1 MVQHHTKGITE
12 MSQTAEATLAPQ
24 TAAFDFANLR
34 QRIGGALVATRKRAA
49 QPVVE
54 TPTPQSNRVTLL
66 ALALGSFAIGTSEF
80 ASMGIIQLFSEAMN
94 IGVPEATSAIT
105 AYAFGVVIGAP
116 LVTLAAA
123 RMNRR
128 TLLLALMGL
137 FILGNVLSAIA
148 ANMGMLM
155 AARFISGLPQ
165 GAYFGAGAVVASYVV
180 GPGQAGKAFAIVMTG
195 LTVATIVG
203 SPLAT
208 FLGQTLGWRETYL
221 AIAAFAV
228 LAFLAIWAWVPRTK
242 ALDGVPVAQELSSLR
257 KGNVWGVML
266 VAAVGIASIFA
277 VYTFIAPVVTDVAVL
292 SPAMIPVAL
301 ALFGMGMT
309 AGNLVG
315 GKLADLYPA
324 RGIALGFAA
333 ALVTL
338 AVLAL
343 GAANPSVLFPAL
355 FGVGAATMAAIPT
368 IQVRLTRFAPEAPS
382 LMGAMN
388 LAALNVANAVG
399 AEAGGA
405 AIAAGHGLLSAVWA
419 GFALTAAGLVLFGL
433 TLLSKKARQ

>member
-1 MVQHHTKGITE
+1 
-12 MSQTAEATLAPQ
+12 MSQAAEASLASQ
-24 TAAFDFANLR
+24 TAAFDFASLR
-34 QRIGGALVATRKRAA
+34 QRIGGSQIATRKRVA
-49 QPVVE
+49 QPAGE
-54 TPTPQSNRVTLL
+54 APTPQNNRLTLL

-80 ASMGIIQLFSEAMN
+80 ASMGIIQLFSQAMH

-123 RMNRR
+123 RANRR

-148 ANMGMLM
+148 ADMGMLM
-155 AARFISGLPQ
+155 VARFISGLPQ

-195 LTVATIVG
+195 LTVATIIG

-228 LAFLAIWAWVPRTK
+228 LAFLAIWAWVPRTT
-242 ALDGVPVAQELSSLR
+242 ALDGVPVVQELSSLR
-257 KGNVWGVML
+257 KANVWGVML

-277 VYTFIAPVVTDVAVL
+277 VYTFIAPIVTDIATL
-292 SPAMIPVAL
+292 SPAMIPAAL

-324 RGIALGFAA
+324 RGIVLGFAA
-333 ALVTL
+333 ALATL
-338 AVLAL
+338 AVLAM
-343 GAANPSVLFPAL
+343 GAANPWVLFPAL
-355 FGVGAATMAAIPT
+355 FGVGAATMAPIPT

-419 GFALTAAGLVLFGL
+419 GFALTAAGLALFGL

>member
-1 MVQHHTKGITE
+1 MSHTV
-12 MSQTAEATLAPQ
+12 EASLAPP
-24 TAAFDFANLR
+24 TAAFDFASLR
-34 QRIGGALVATRKRAA
+34 QRVSGAQIATRRRAA
-49 QPVVE
+49 PPVVE
-54 TPTPQSNRVTLL
+54 APTPQNNRLTLL

-116 LVTLAAA
+116 LMTLAAA
-123 RMNRR
+123 KMNRR

-155 AARFISGLPQ
+155 VARFISGLPQ

-195 LTVATIVG
+195 LTVATIIG

-228 LAFLAIWAWVPRTK
+228 LAFVAIWAWVPRTK
-242 ALDGVPVAQELSSLR
+242 ALDGVPVVQELSSLR
-257 KGNVWGVML
+257 KPSVWGVML

-277 VYTFIAPVVTDVAVL
+277 VYTFIAPIVTDVAVL
-292 SPAMIPVAL
+292 SPAMI
-301 ALFGMGMT
+301 
-309 AGNLVG
+309 
-315 GKLADLYPA
+315 
-324 RGIALGFAA
+324 
-333 ALVTL
+333 
-338 AVLAL
+338 
-343 GAANPSVLFPAL
+343 
-355 FGVGAATMAAIPT
+355 
-368 IQVRLTRFAPEAPS
+368 
-382 LMGAMN
+382 
-388 LAALNVANAVG
+388 
-399 AEAGGA
+399 
-405 AIAAGHGLLSAVWA
+405 
-419 GFALTAAGLVLFGL
+419 
-433 TLLSKKARQ
+433 